1 MVGMG
6 DVIWFL
12 ETIYIY
18 LPAYIANSTPV
29 ILTGG
34 GSLDGDKKFIDGEPI
49 LGTHKTIRGT
59 FSGLIAGTLTG
70 IIQGQPYR
78 GALMA
83 IGAILGDLVVSFIK
97 RRLKL
102 PPGTMFPIADQ
113 MSFIVLAVMLDIL
126 IAPAIE
132 WDRILVIFLATLP
145 IHYFANVIAWM
156 LKLKSRPW

>member
-1 MVGMG
+1 MVGVG
-6 DVIWFL
+6 DFVWFF

-34 GSLDGDKKFIDGEPI
+34 GSLDGDNKFIDGEPI
-49 LGTHKTIRGT
+49 LGTHKTVHGT
-59 FSGLIAGTLTG
+59 LSGIIAGTLTG
-70 IIQGQPYR
+70 ILQGQPYR

-83 IGAILGDLVVSFIK
+83 IGAILGDLIVSFIK

-102 PPGTMFPIADQ
+102 PPGAMFPIADQ
-113 MSFIVLAVMLDIL
+113 MSFIVVAVIFDMLIVPVL
-126 IAPAIE
+126 Q
-132 WDRILVIFLATLP
+132 WDRILVILLVTLP

-156 LKLKSRPW
+156 LKLKSKPW